1 MAESLSGSMH
11 SQTVVLDH
19 LVLILHDHRYT
30 IITVAVLAVAVF
42 SLKLRR
48 RQHKPSPDIEAW
60 VDDEK
65 ACVENEKDLDEI
77 TPSLSTLLSEYSH
90 PLSHSL
96 FQQAGIP
103 SSGDIA
109 RRQSYNTIGASYLNS
124 GDIAVPTPSPSADA
138 RQHPWRRH
146 SHPQP
151 PSYDHL
157 TGSQNEVVI
166 REDVVDFFK
175 DDAIGKLW
183 RRRTLEF
190 GSPTQAT

>member
-1 MAESLSGSMH
+1 MH
-11 SQTVVLDH
+11 NQTAVLGH
-19 LVLILHDHRYT
+19 LVLILHDHLYT
-30 IITVAVLAVAVF
+30 IIMVTVLAIAAF
-42 SLKLRR
+42 SLRLRR
-48 RQHKPSPDIEAW
+48 RQHKPSPDTEAW

-65 ACVENEKDLDEI
+65 GYMEDKKDLDEI
-77 TPSLSTLLSEYSH
+77 TQSLSTLVSEYSH
-90 PLSHSL
+90 PLANSI

-109 RRQSYNTIGASYLNS
+109 RRQSFNILGTSPLNS
-124 GDIAVPTPSPSADA
+124 GDIAVLAPSPSTDA

-151 PSYDHL
+151 PSHDHL
-157 TGSQNEVVI
+157 TGSQNEAVI
-166 REDVVDFFK
+166 REDVVQFFK

-183 RRRTLEF
+183 RRRTFEF